1 MNKRLNLYEIMD
13 IIEYANNDAGDALF
27 KMLVINK
34 TLSILG
40 YRTRFTR
47 NEKGRI
53 IRGGEE

>member
-1 MNKRLNLYEIMD
+1 MSKRLNLYEIMD
-13 IIEYANNDAGDALF
+13 IVEYANNGAGDALF

-40 YRTRFTR
+40 YRTRFTMDK
-47 NEKGRI
+47 KGRI